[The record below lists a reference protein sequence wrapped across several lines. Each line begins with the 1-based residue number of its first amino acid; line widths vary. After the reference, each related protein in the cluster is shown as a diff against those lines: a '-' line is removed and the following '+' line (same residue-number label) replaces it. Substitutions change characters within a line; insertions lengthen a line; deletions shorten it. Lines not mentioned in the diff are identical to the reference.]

1 MDSRIASVEVT
12 RLNFKRMG
20 AR

>member
-1 MDSRIASVEVT
+1 MDSRIASAEVT